1 MGVIAM
7 KKTGLIMILML
18 SAAVLFGCAEKKP
31 PAQEAKEPAS
41 QSAESAGEK
50 PAEIKEAPPA
60 AAPAPAPEAKA
71 VEENA
76 PPPAAVEETPVKK
89 EPAEVKGAA
98 AGAAIYKSKCSPCH
112 GPDGGGS
119 VMAPAIK
126 GNDWVSTATNADMAE
141 VIKNGRQGAAKKY
154 PNFVVAMPASKN
166 MPEDDLNAL
175 VEYLKSIN

>member
-98 AGAAIYKSKCSPCH
+98 AGAAIYKSKCSPCP
-112 GPDGGGS
+112 GPGGLCTPLCNTCSRLTDAGER
-119 VMAPAIK
+119 AAARK
-126 GNDWVSTATNADMAE
+126 GF
-141 VIKNGRQGAAKKY
+141 GAR
-154 PNFVVAMPASKN
+154 SRT
-166 MPEDDLNAL
+166 LR
-175 VEYLKSIN
+175 